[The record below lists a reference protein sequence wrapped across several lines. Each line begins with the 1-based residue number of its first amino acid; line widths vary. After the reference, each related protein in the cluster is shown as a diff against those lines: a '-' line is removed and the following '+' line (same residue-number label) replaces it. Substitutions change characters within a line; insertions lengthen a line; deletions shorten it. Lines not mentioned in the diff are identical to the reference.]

1 MKASRR
7 ASQSGRYNP
16 IRSTKKDRFDA
27 DSVKFWRGSARH
39 QTGSTRCVGSGKPRR
54 RRSMLAGAKVA
65 RSFRGEPW
73 L

>member
-27 DSVKFWRGSARH
+27 DSVKFWRGSADSDEDAQAFRFD
-39 QTGSTRCVGSGKPRR
+39 GALDSDMMSPRAGA
-54 RRSMLAGAKVA
+54 SLAGDWWH
-65 RSFRGEPW
+65 R
-73 L
+73 